1 MGKHTIMVIFGTRPE
16 AIKMCPLIIELKKH
30 LELNVI
36 VCVTGQHRELLD
48 QVLDYFGVVPDIDL
62 DIMEKGQ
69 SVLEITIKLIEKI
82 ANICE
87 RIRPEL
93 TLVHGDT
100 TTAFTA
106 ALCCFYAHFPVAHI
120 EAGLRTYD
128 MDNPFPEEFNRRVI
142 TLISS
147 YHFAP
152 TQLAQNNL
160 LEEKVNYNKIFVT
173 GNTVIDSFKWTLND
187 KFVHEELEWVGE
199 NKLIIVTTHRRENQ
213 KGALENILSA
223 IRKVVNACYDIKV
236 IFPVH
241 PSPHVREVVYRI
253 LGDHERIHLIEPL
266 SVEEMHN
273 FLSRC
278 FLVVTDSGGIQEEVA
293 YLGKPVL
300 VVRKVSERE
309 ESIGAN
315 MEIVGTEET
324 NIFNAC
330 MKLLSDN
337 SEYKRRC
344 VQSFAYGDGKASMRI
359 VDRILEII
367 ENNIFS

>member
-1 MGKHTIMVIFGTRPE
+1 MKKILFIFGTRPE
-16 AIKMCPLIIELKKH
+16 AIKMAPLIKETGQSRSLGIE
-30 LELNVI
+30 I
-36 VCVTGQHRELLD
+36 CVTGQHREMLD
-48 QVLDYFGVVPDIDL
+48 QVLKLFDICPDYDLNIMQPGQDLYDITSRILINLRDVLQQSKPDL
-62 DIMEKGQ
+62 
-69 SVLEITIKLIEKI
+69 V
-82 ANICE
+82 
-87 RIRPEL
+87 
-93 TLVHGDT
+93 LVHGDT

-367 ENNIFS
+367 EK

>member
-1 MGKHTIMVIFGTRPE
+1 MG
-16 AIKMCPLIIELKKH
+16 
-30 LELNVI
+30 
-36 VCVTGQHRELLD
+36 
-48 QVLDYFGVVPDIDL
+48 
-62 DIMEKGQ
+62 
-69 SVLEITIKLIEKI
+69 
-82 ANICE
+82 
-87 RIRPEL
+87 
-93 TLVHGDT
+93 
-100 TTAFTA
+100 
-106 ALCCFYAHFPVAHI
+106 
-120 EAGLRTYD
+120 
-128 MDNPFPEEFNRRVI
+128 
-142 TLISS
+142 
-147 YHFAP
+147 
-152 TQLAQNNL
+152 
-160 LEEKVNYNKIFVT
+160 
-173 GNTVIDSFKWTLND
+173 
-187 KFVHEELEWVGE
+187 
-199 NKLIIVTTHRRENQ
+199 
-213 KGALENILSA
+213 ENILSA

-367 ENNIFS
+367 EK

>member
-187 KFVHEELEWVGE
+187 KCVHEELEWVGE

-367 ENNIFS
+367 EK